1 MANTAILV
9 TRPHHQAA
17 GQAELLSSAGLE
29 PILLPLLEITP
40 VEEGDSSYPLL
51 KSRILDLDLYHKV
64 IFVSANA
71 VHTGMDLIDQY
82 WPQLPV
88 GIDWLTI
95 GKQTGAQLSHYG
107 ISAATP
113 EQGYDSEALL
123 QLPALQTLT
132 DQRILIMRG
141 SGGRELLADQLSQR
155 GARVEY
161 ADLYRRTSPDYTAG
175 QINSTIGNKQ
185 VAAALITSGEAL
197 QNLDQLVQQQPQL
210 NFLKTALIVVPS
222 SRIAEQARP
231 LGYTR
236 VIVASG
242 PDDRSMAEA
251 VLSNLDMDEKQ

>member
-1 MANTAILV
+1 MAEPGILV
-9 TRPHHQAA
+9 TRPRHQAM
-17 GQAELLSSAGLE
+17 GQAELLTSLGAQ
-29 PILLPLLEITP
+29 PVLLPLLEITP
-40 VEEGDSSYPLL
+40 TSEDDSQYPLL
-51 KSRILDLDLYHKV
+51 KSRILDLDLYHKI

-88 GIDWLTI
+88 GIEWLAI
-95 GKQTGAQLSHYG
+95 GKQTCQQLSHYG
-107 ISAATP
+107 ISATPP

-123 QLPALQTLT
+123 QLPALQQLE

-141 SGGRELLADQLSQR
+141 TGGRELLAEQLQAR
-155 GARVEY
+155 GARVDY
-161 ADLYRRTSPDYTAG
+161 ADLYQRTAPDYTSA
-175 QINSTIGNKQ
+175 QISSTIGNKD

-197 QNLDQLVQQQPQL
+197 HNLDQLLQQQPQL

-222 SRIAEQARP
+222 SRIASLARP

-236 VIVASG
+236 VIVANG

>member
-1 MANTAILV
+1 MAEPGILV
-9 TRPHHQAA
+9 TRPRHQAA
-17 GQAELLSSAGLE
+17 GQAELLTSMGAQ
-29 PILLPLLEITP
+29 PVLLPLLEITP
-40 VEEGDSSYPLL
+40 TSEDDSQYPLL
-51 KSRILDLDLYHKV
+51 KSRILDLDLYHKI

-88 GIDWLTI
+88 GIEWLAI
-95 GKQTGAQLSHYG
+95 GKQTCQQLSHYG
-107 ISAATP
+107 ISATPP

-123 QLPALQTLT
+123 QLPALQQLE

-141 SGGRELLADQLSQR
+141 TGGRELLAEQLQAR
-155 GARVEY
+155 GARVDY
-161 ADLYRRTSPDYTAG
+161 ADLYQRTAPDYTSA
-175 QINSTIGNKQ
+175 QISSTIGNKD

-197 QNLDQLVQQQPQL
+197 HNLDQLLQQQPQL

-222 SRIAEQARP
+222 SRIASLARP

-236 VIVASG
+236 VIVANG